1 MVQPDVPPMPGRG
14 HPRSGVAGADRAGT
28 AFANRSGGVA
38 QEHSMNKVATT
49 TWVSVAILAAI
60 ILIAFLATRGGF

>member
-1 MVQPDVPPMPGRG
+1 
-14 HPRSGVAGADRAGT
+14 
-28 AFANRSGGVA
+28 
-38 QEHSMNKVATT
+38 MNKVATT